1 MSAPLLLMYNLDN
14 DKGTRRRLLCMK
26 LHIRFRSV
34 TPSEYGQ
41 PVGALAGFCP
51 SEPDAPAP
59 AFDDEMLVMVN
70 FDGGLLNRF
79 LQQIRAAHIPP
90 VALKAMLT
98 PTNLTWSSA
107 RLHDEI
113 RSEHEAMQQNRRAHD
128 DSSPKN

>member
-1 MSAPLLLMYNLDN
+1 MSAPLLLMYNLDS
-14 DKGTRRRLLCMK
+14 DKGTRLRLLCMK

-34 TPSEYGQ
+34 APSEYGQ

-51 SEPDAPAP
+51 AEPDASAP
-59 AFDDEMLVMVN
+59 AFDDEMLVLVN

-98 PTNLTWSSA
+98 PTNMTWSSA

-113 RSEHEAMQQNRRAHD
+113 RQEHEAMQQNRRAHGD
-128 DSSPKN
+128 DTSDN

>member
-14 DKGTRRRLLCMK
+14 DKGTRLRLLCMK

-98 PTNLTWSSA
+98 PTNMTWSSA

-113 RSEHEAMQQNRRAHD
+113 RQEHEAMQQNRRAHD
-128 DSSPKN
+128 DSASDN

>member
-14 DKGTRRRLLCMK
+14 DKGTRQRLLCMK

-41 PVGALAGFCP
+41 PVGALADFCP

-128 DSSPKN
+128 DSSPTN

>member
-14 DKGTRRRLLCMK
+14 DKGTRLRLLCMK

-51 SEPDAPAP
+51 SESDAPAP

-128 DSSPKN
+128 DSSPAN